1 MLGRL
6 LPGTVPFGFMLL
18 LDHVGSHRLDTLA
31 IGARLFSFLLD
42 VPILALFFFADP
54 SHMFLL
60 GYRALLARMEHLF
73 RQPRCHTPSS
83 EQSLCR
89 ALQHRQPPHRYQHP
103 AVALAAVA
111 PVFPHACPHN
121 FFCRRSFAI
130 KMRALAL
137 TMRVLD
143 ELPRAREAALLGPYG
158 LALSTYYRTS
168 TLQGAWAHTGLPR
181 VYPCSP

>member
-1 MLGRL
+1 LLGRL

-31 IGARLFSFLLD
+31 LGARLFSFLLD

-83 EQSLCR
+83 EQSLCQ
-89 ALQHRQPPHRYQHP
+89 ALRHRQPPIGSSILPLLSLPWADLPSRLP
-103 AVALAAVA
+103 PITF
-111 PVFPHACPHN
+111 PVGVVV
-121 FFCRRSFAI
+121 RS
-130 KMRALAL
+130 K
-137 TMRVLD
+137 
-143 ELPRAREAALLGPYG
+143 
-158 LALSTYYRTS
+158 
-168 TLQGAWAHTGLPR
+168 
-181 VYPCSP
+181 

>member
-1 MLGRL
+1 
-6 LPGTVPFGFMLL
+6 MLL

-83 EQSLCR
+83 EQSLCQVLR
-89 ALQHRQPPHRYQHP
+89 HRQRPIGTSILPLLSLPWRRSSLT
-103 AVALAAVA
+103 LA
-111 PVFPHACPHN
+111 PHN
-121 FFCRRSFAI
+121 FSCRRSCAI

-137 TMRVLD
+137 KMRALD
-143 ELPRAREAALLGPYG
+143 GLPRAREAVLLGPYG